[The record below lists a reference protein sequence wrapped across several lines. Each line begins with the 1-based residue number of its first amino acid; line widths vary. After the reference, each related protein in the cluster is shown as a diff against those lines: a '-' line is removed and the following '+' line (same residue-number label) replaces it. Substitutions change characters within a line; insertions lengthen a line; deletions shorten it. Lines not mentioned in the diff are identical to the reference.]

1 MLNSGARKCYPTEG
15 YFLCNFAPSNG
26 DLKFNSSSLK
36 IKHVSLIH
44 VESHNSK
51 GTEEKLEYNK

>member
-1 MLNSGARKCYPTEG
+1 MLISGARKCYPTEG
-15 YFLCNFAPSNG
+15 YLLCNFTPSNG

-36 IKHVSLIH
+36 INHISLMH
-44 VESHNSK
+44 VESHNSN